1 MTLNKE
7 GCLFMVTM
15 ARKLVMWDVAVLVL
29 FGLLV
34 SSAKA
39 SVSYDSKA
47 IIINGQRRILISGS
61 IHYPRSSS
69 EVLSK
74 CAYYFLIFCHFFLS
88 LVAFLQLGT
97 SSISIPFRLLIV
109 F

>member
-15 ARKLVMWDVAVLVL
+15 AGKLVMWDVAVLVL

-34 SSAKA
+34 SFGKA

-47 IIINGQRRILISGS
+47 VIINGQRRILISGS

-69 EVLSK
+69 EVLLQM
-74 CAYYFLIFCHFFLS
+74 CLLVPDFLS
-88 LVAFLQLGT
+88 VFLV
-97 SSISIPFRLLIV
+97 SSCFSSTRHL
-109 F
+109 